1 MYAPIAYPAKK
12 LEFSIKQVFNITE
25 YMSTDVLQKIND
37 QAAFRARKRQRSL
50 ELCYFI
56 ICRNIFDQFPLIKSR
71 NADDAESEKMRMS
84 YNKIGSFDL

>member
-12 LEFSIKQVFNITE
+12 LEFAIKQVFNITE

-56 ICRNIFDQFPLIKSR
+56 ICRNIFDQFPLMEAS
-71 NADDAESEKMRMS
+71 NAHKTES
-84 YNKIGSFDL
+84 